1 MSRRNSIKLY
11 LNLFSLQIIVKL
23 LKIKPK
29 LKCNSGCDCHVH
41 HTCQH
46 AGAVQDGSCAVNS
59 GLLHVCAAPDWGLMR
74 GTPLPGM
81 TNLALIIT
89 WLLSTPMSSQ
99 PAVGI
104 VLLVYLSNETLQSAV
119 SIVSNPGLNDKFGGS
134 HVLQTTF
141 SNYFSLIKIVVFSLN
156 VLRTQNSI
164 CSLNQHSF

>member
-1 MSRRNSIKLY
+1 MSLRNSIKLY

-29 LKCNSGCDCHVH
+29 LKCNSGCDVH

-46 AGAVQDGSCAVNS
+46 AGAVQEGHVRWSRV
-59 GLLHVCAAPDWGLMR
+59 LFHVCAAPDWGLTR

-89 WLLSTPMSSQ
+89 WLLSTHMSSQ

-104 VLLVYLSNETLQSAV
+104 VLLVYLSNENRQSAV

-134 HVLQTTF
+134 Q
-141 SNYFSLIKIVVFSLN
+141 VVPFCRRHFQIIFL
-156 VLRTQNSI
+156 
-164 CSLNQHSF
+164 

>member
-1 MSRRNSIKLY
+1 MSLRNSIKLY

-46 AGAVQDGSCAVNS
+46 AGAVQEGHVRWNRV
-59 GLLHVCAAPDWGLMR
+59 LFHVCAASDWELTR

-81 TNLALIIT
+81 ANLALIIT
-89 WLLSTPMSSQ
+89 WLLSTHMSSQ

-134 HVLQTTF
+134 Q
-141 SNYFSLIKIVVFSLN
+141 VVPFCRWHFQILF
-156 VLRTQNSI
+156 L
-164 CSLNQHSF
+164 

>member
-1 MSRRNSIKLY
+1 MSHRNSIKLY
-11 LNLFSLQIIVKL
+11 LNLISLQIIVKL

-59 GLLHVCAAPDWGLMR
+59 GLLHVCAALDWGLTR
-74 GTPLPGM
+74 STPLPGM

-89 WLLSTPMSSQ
+89 WLLSTHMSSQ

-134 HVLQTTF
+134 Q
-141 SNYFSLIKIVVFSLN
+141 N
-156 VLRTQNSI
+156 VPFCRRHFQILF
-164 CSLNQHSF
+164 L

>member
-1 MSRRNSIKLY
+1 MSLRNSTNLY

-46 AGAVQDGSCAVNS
+46 TGAVQEGHVRWNRV
-59 GLLHVCAAPDWGLMR
+59 LFHVCAAPDWELTR
-74 GTPLPGM
+74 GTPLQGM

-89 WLLSTPMSSQ
+89 WLLSTHMSSQ

-104 VLLVYLSNETLQSAV
+104 VLLVDLSNKTLQSAV
-119 SIVSNPGLNDKFGGS
+119 SIVSNPGLNDKFDGS
-134 HVLQTTF
+134 Q
-141 SNYFSLIKIVVFSLN
+141 VVPFCRRHFQILF
-156 VLRTQNSI
+156 L
-164 CSLNQHSF
+164 